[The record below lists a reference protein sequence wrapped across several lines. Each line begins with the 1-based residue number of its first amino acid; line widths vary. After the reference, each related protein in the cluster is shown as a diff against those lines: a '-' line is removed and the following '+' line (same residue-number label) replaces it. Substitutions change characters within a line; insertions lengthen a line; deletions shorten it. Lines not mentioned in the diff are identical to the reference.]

1 MPTVKVRDINMYY
14 EIHGEGEPLVLIHG
28 ILDISG
34 WSNQIP
40 TLSQRYR
47 VVAFDNRGVGRT
59 DSTEPPYTTAGMADD
74 TVGLL
79 DVLGIDQAHIVG
91 YSLGG
96 AIALELAIKY
106 PERVK
111 NLILVGAFA
120 RLSPIGLSRTH
131 LLMSMFRNGVDIETV
146 LRNFYLW
153 FFSDK
158 FFSNEE
164 QVTAALNSFIN
175 HPFPQPSHGLEGQV
189 DAITGHDSR
198 DRLGRITAPTL
209 VLVGKDDINT
219 PVKLSE
225 QLATGIP
232 DAKLVVLEDTAHSLP
247 IEAPDRFNKIILDW
261 LEKTGM
267 KNPATPPP

>member
-74 TVGLL
+74 TAGLL

-96 AIALELAIKY
+96 AIAQELAIKY

-111 NLILVGAFA
+111 SLILAGAFA
-120 RLSPIGLSRTH
+120 RLSPIVLSRNK
-131 LLMSMFRNGVDIETV
+131 LFMRMLKEGIDIEIA
-146 LRNFYLW
+146 LRDFYLW
-153 FFSDK
+153 SFSDR
-158 FFSNEE
+158 FFEDE
-164 QVTAALNSFIN
+164 AQVAAAVNNFLTN
-175 HPFPQPSHGLEGQV
+175 PSRNLLMALKGRYWQV
-189 DAITGHDSR
+189 
-198 DRLGRITAPTL
+198 
-209 VLVGKDDINT
+209 
-219 PVKLSE
+219 
-225 QLATGIP
+225 
-232 DAKLVVLEDTAHSLP
+232 
-247 IEAPDRFNKIILDW
+247 
-261 LEKTGM
+261 
-267 KNPATPPP
+267 